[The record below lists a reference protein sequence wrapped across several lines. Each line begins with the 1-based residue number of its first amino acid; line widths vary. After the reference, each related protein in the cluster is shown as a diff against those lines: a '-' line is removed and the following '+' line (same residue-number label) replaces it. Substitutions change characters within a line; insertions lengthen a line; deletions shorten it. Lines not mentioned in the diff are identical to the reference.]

1 MLQKQ
6 DKPDVMQGI
15 GAGADSNNNGNEPN
29 NSGNRIVLIIVG
41 LLIAGIILS
50 IIF

>member
-15 GAGADSNNNGNEPN
+15 GAGAGSNNNEPN
-29 NSGNRIVLIIVG
+29 NDGKRIVRIVVG
-41 LLIAGIILS
+41 LLVVGIILS